1 MIALLL
7 FACRATPETATC
19 NPTAADGQ
27 MSATIDAA
35 DWSGAASFLWAG
47 ESLQINTEN
56 AGAGWITM
64 VAQGSSSTGNSVQID
79 ADAQAFPITV
89 SLVSNGGG
97 FATYYPVSGNSFST
111 NNSAGGSL
119 TISSLDDSTA
129 EGCFRFEAAGDDG
142 TVDVEEGSFIA
153 HLSVI

>member
-7 FACRATPETATC
+7 LACRATPETTTC
-19 NPTAADGQ
+19 SPTAADGQ

-35 DWSGAASFLWAG
+35 DWSGSASFLWAG
-47 ESLQINTEN
+47 ESLQLNTEN

-64 VAQGSSSTGNSVQID
+64 VAQGSSTGNSVQVD

-89 SLVSNGGG
+89 SLVSSGGG
-97 FATYYPVSGNSFST
+97 FATYYPASGNSFST
-111 NNSAGGSL
+111 NNAAGGSL
-119 TISSLDDSTA
+119 SISNLDESTA

-142 TVDVEEGSFIA
+142 TVTVEEGSFVA